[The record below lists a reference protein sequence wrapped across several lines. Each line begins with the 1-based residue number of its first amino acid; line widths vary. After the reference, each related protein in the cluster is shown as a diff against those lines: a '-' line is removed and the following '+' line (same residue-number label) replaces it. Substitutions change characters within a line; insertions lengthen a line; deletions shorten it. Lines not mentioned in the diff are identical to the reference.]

1 MKRWEDSTFLFISTN
16 QEHHE
21 GGVEERWIPVMTEL
35 VALGA
40 SVRFLANMH
49 SLMGEWARTVKGVQ
63 VDPYILDKWNVI
75 RARSRLRKYLK
86 RFMPVCAHSTGI
98 EGDLLLRWA
107 SRRVPDVRVAHTVTA
122 AAQATRRR
130 KPVNQLF
137 FRFDEM
143 GMQHADAVFV
153 PTPEL
158 VDEVLAAGREGRHAR
173 RIILDPPDSSMR
185 DSLDRHLEVYATF
198 LADGPGE
205 PR

>member
-1 MKRWEDSTFLFISTN
+1 MRRWEDSTFLFISTN
-16 QEHHE
+16 PQHLD

-40 SVRFLANMH
+40 KVRFLAPMH
-49 SLMGEWARTVKGVQ
+49 SEMGEWARSFKGIQ

-86 RFMPVCAHSTGI
+86 RYLPVCAHSTGI

-107 SRRVPDVRVAHTVTA
+107 SRKVPEVRVAHTVTA

-130 KPVNQLF
+130 KPINSLF
-137 FRFDEM
+137 FRFDEI

-153 PTPEL
+153 PTEAL
-158 VDEVLAAGREGRHAR
+158 VDEVMAAGREGRHAR
-173 RIILDPPDSSMR
+173 RIILDTSDSPMR
-185 DSLDRHLEVYATF
+185 DSVDRHLEVYATF
-198 LADGPGE
+198 LVERGAAG
-205 PR
+205 